1 VGRAGAVPSHVH
13 PSIPRLAMLW
23 LGSLLRKGQEGPKA
37 SRPGRCA
44 RVPCPLHS
52 KQWFMRTYRYQW
64 LLWVVV
70 SSGDQS
76 AQWSVVVV
84 GGGQ

>member
-1 VGRAGAVPSHVH
+1 MIRVRS
-13 PSIPRLAMLW
+13 
-23 LGSLLRKGQEGPKA
+23 GQ
-37 SRPGRCA
+37 R
-44 RVPCPLHS
+44 
-52 KQWFMRTYRYQW
+52 
-64 LLWVVV
+64 LLWVLV